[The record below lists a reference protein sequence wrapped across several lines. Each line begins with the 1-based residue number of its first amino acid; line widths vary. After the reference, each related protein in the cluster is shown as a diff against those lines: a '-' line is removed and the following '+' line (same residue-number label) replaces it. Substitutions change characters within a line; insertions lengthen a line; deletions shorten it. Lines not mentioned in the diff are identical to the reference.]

1 MALPNWAGNTRYVGP
16 TGPSGPA
23 GSPGSSGGQT
33 LYLDSATSTTVPTLG
48 TLLTTP
54 ILTAQ
59 TNISYS
65 ASSSTVLIAKFP
77 TPVGGLAS
85 RFVPPGVWDL
95 NIYAATS
102 SVTNAPSFYWSLYQV
117 DADGVSNPVLI
128 VDGSADLVQ
137 ITNLVASQTLYDA
150 AVYVPSYTLTDS
162 TKRLSLY
169 LYVVYQGGGRT
180 AYFEFRN
187 GAVSH
192 LHTTL
197 GEIAYNWSS
206 FPATT
211 TVDIAGYDVSNVGTL
226 NSTTISNSGNINS
239 AFITNT
245 YNVTTGA
252 VVTSNITNPS
262 SSNQL
267 TIQSPSND
275 TVVSGNRSFLTADQ
289 GIVIGEYSDVNLT
302 ASNGN
307 RGRINLTASQGYSN
321 GINGEINLVANG
333 GVVGVYPL
341 DYATGGLIN
350 ITANTPTSTLYTA
363 TSAIKLSAASILSYA
378 GPVSPIGSA
387 LGYNYIQGTLGVN
400 IVAGAGGS
408 TNAAGT
414 VYLYG
419 YNGTTIQ
426 NGLYTDTIYGR
437 ASGNLN
443 WNTSADTSFIVNC
456 NLNMNVGSFNLTT
469 PALKMISGNID
480 MCNHN
485 ISNVSNIYFTQG
497 AGLTTNA
504 TTWTSG
510 SITTLFGDL
519 IGGDKYI
526 KWSYNNNPGTLINDN
541 NSIGLNASSAGANI
555 TLNSPTLIL
564 NAVNTYANTNIFFNT
579 PTNYIYN
586 LTHIYGGTGGY
597 GGGIIID
604 YAFGMFF
611 NSGSNNANLYAS
623 AGTLN
628 MNNYNAGTYIG
639 GYNAAGTGDIS
650 LYQQSNNIV
659 FATGAGSVITNS
671 IGTVYTNSYSNDIVL
686 STIVAN
692 KTIQLNSTY
701 INLNGAVALPSA
713 GTLNMNGGTINN
725 LGAINASN
733 LTISNNGNWTNTMT
747 GYFNTSADQ
756 ITLSN
761 NSNTNTLSIGRATRG
776 NRLTSDVTNQVDNLS
791 NNFYQGSNYTTVSSS
806 GRLWLNNP
814 SNELDLTTTDANLR
828 SSNSVL
834 ISAGSNVTIN
844 ASGSYTNFTGGEVYV
859 SSRALRIPGANTIV
873 DMWNYC
879 SMQQNSGDLSL
890 QTNGTLT
897 FNASNIA
904 YSTSKFNG
912 ASTKPITNPGNLIF
926 TSGTTGLLV
935 GTISF
940 QIWGPTWDGT
950 TNKVG
955 NLPNGIYSW
964 TAQCNGN
971 SLRSQS
977 MVFMVSSS
985 GPFGHQA
992 NNLDASD
999 SVRSYT
1005 SISGSYGYIT
1015 LNNTTIG
1022 SGDSFF
1028 YQITLISGEWDGTT
1042 GWQVY

>member
-1 MALPNWAGNTRYVGP
+1 
-16 TGPSGPA
+16 
-23 GSPGSSGGQT
+23 
-33 LYLDSATSTTVPTLG
+33 
-48 TLLTTP
+48 
-54 ILTAQ
+54 
-59 TNISYS
+59 
-65 ASSSTVLIAKFP
+65 VLI
-77 TPVGGLAS
+77 
-85 RFVPPGVWDL
+85 
-95 NIYAATS
+95 N
-102 SVTNAPSFYWSLYQV
+102 
-117 DADGVSNPVLI
+117 
-128 VDGSADLVQ
+128 
-137 ITNLVASQTLYDA
+137 
-150 AVYVPSYTLTDS
+150 
-162 TKRLSLY
+162 
-169 LYVVYQGGGRT
+169 
-180 AYFEFRN
+180 
-187 GAVSH
+187 
-192 LHTTL
+192 
-197 GEIAYNWSS
+197 
-206 FPATT
+206 
-211 TVDIAGYDVSNVGTL
+211 
-226 NSTTISNSGNINS
+226 
-239 AFITNT
+239 
-245 YNVTTGA
+245 
-252 VVTSNITNPS
+252 
-262 SSNQL
+262 
-267 TIQSPSND
+267 
-275 TVVSGNRSFLTADQ
+275 ADQ
-289 GIVIGEYSDVNLT
+289 GSVISAYSDINLT
-302 ASNGN
+302 TSNGN
-307 RGRINLTASQGYSN
+307 RGRINLTSSGGYSN

-333 GVVGVYPL
+333 AVVGVYPL

-363 TSAIKLSAASILSYA
+363 TSAIKLSAASVLSYA
-378 GPVSPIGSA
+378 GAVSPIGSL

-400 IVAGAGGS
+400 IVAGSGGS

-456 NLNMNVGSFNLTT
+456 NLNMNVGAFNLTT
-469 PALKMISGNID
+469 PALKMISGDINL
-480 MCNHN
+480 CNHN
-485 ISNVSNIYFTQG
+485 ISNTGTISFNDTAGTAKIVGVYPNQLNFDVANAYFFGNLRLYGSGHIVDVGSNQIY
-497 AGLTTNA
+497 
-504 TTWTSG
+504 TSG
-510 SITTLFGDL
+510 NMFFQ
-519 IGGDKYI
+519 
-526 KWSYNNNPGTLINDN
+526 
-541 NSIGLNASSAGANI
+541 NS
-555 TLNSPTLIL
+555 NS
-564 NAVNTYANTNIFFNT
+564 
-579 PTNYIYN
+579 YIYN
-586 LTHIYGGTGGY
+586 LPHIYGDTSGY
-597 GGGIIID
+597 GGGLTID
-604 YAFGMFF
+604 YTYGIYF
-611 NSGSNNANLYAS
+611 NSGSNNANLFA
-623 AGTLN
+623 LN
-628 MNNYNAGTYIG
+628 GNYYMTNYNAGTYIHN
-639 GYNAAGTGDIS
+639 YNSNGTGDLS
-650 LYQQSNNIV
+650 LFSQSNNLV
-659 FATGAGSVITNS
+659 LATGAGSVITNS
-671 IGTVYTNSYSNDIVL
+671 IGTAYINSFSNDIVI
-686 STIVAN
+686 STVTAN
-692 KTIQLNSTY
+692 KTIALNSSY
-701 INLNGAVALPSA
+701 IYLGGAV
-713 GTLNMNGGTINN
+713 TLFSGSTFNMNGGTINN
-725 LGAINASN
+725 LGRINGSN

-756 ITLSN
+756 VTLSN

-791 NNFYQGSNYTTVSSS
+791 NNFYQGSNYTTISSS

-859 SSRALRIPGANTIV
+859 SSRAIRIPGANTIV

-890 QTNGTLT
+890 STNGTLT

-926 TSGTTGLLV
+926 TSGTTGLLS

-964 TAQCNGN
+964 VAQCNGN

-992 NNLDASD
+992 NVLDSTD